1 MGVIDEET
9 RRFGRMLHYAGVLAT
24 VLSVWAGYKYIHAPT
39 VESINATSAQ
49 IDELMLSVQ
58 NATIIRE
65 QHRIVS
71 AKLHEVTTQI
81 ANLQQR
87 VPTNDDSGEFL
98 NQLSQLAHDEQVS
111 ITAFNP
117 EKPEPRAGYTEMY
130 VTLKGTGSFRSICMF
145 VDKLSKLPRLSKVKD
160 FTLSADE
167 GSTEYPLSATPLIY
181 FGPRRNQTESS
192 QDGRNG

>member
-167 GSTEYPLSATPLIY
+167 GSTEYPLSATLVIY
-181 FGPRRNQTESS
+181 FGLRGNQAESS
-192 QDGRNG
+192 QEGRNG